1 VGAYAELFERGAQ
14 QRPDDLARVLRGVRV
29 ETSRMQALIEDLLLL
44 TRLDEGRPLERQPVE
59 LVGLAGEAV
68 EAAQAISA
76 EWPLS
81 IEAHQPVEVTGDR
94 MRLREVLDNLL
105 ANVRTHTPPGT
116 PTTVRVRASG
126 AEAVIEVADE
136 GPGLEAEDA
145 ARVFERFYRA
155 DPSRARDRGG
165 SGLGLAVVAALVGA
179 HGGRVEVDTSRGD
192 GATFRVRLPLTA
204 PVMPEEPVRR

>member
-1 VGAYAELFERGAQ
+1 
-14 QRPDDLARVLRGVRV
+14 
-29 ETSRMQALIEDLLLL
+29 MQALIEDLLLL

-68 EAAQAISA
+68 EAAQTIGGD
-76 EWPLS
+76 WPLS
-81 IEAHQPVEVTGDR
+81 IEADEPVEVTGDR

-116 PTTVRVRASG
+116 PTAVRVHTQGS
-126 AEAVIEVADE
+126 EAILEVTDE
-136 GPGLEAEDA
+136 GPGLDADDA

-165 SGLGLAVVAALVGA
+165 TGLGLAVVAALVEA
-179 HGGRVEVDTSRGD
+179 HGGRVELDTSPGS
-192 GATFRVRLPLTA
+192 GATFRVRLPMAATVSA
-204 PVMPEEPVRR
+204 VEPARP

>member
-1 VGAYAELFERGAQ
+1 
-14 QRPDDLARVLRGVRV
+14 
-29 ETSRMQALIEDLLLL
+29 
-44 TRLDEGRPLERQPVE
+44 
-59 LVGLAGEAV
+59 
-68 EAAQAISA
+68 
-76 EWPLS
+76 
-81 IEAHQPVEVTGDR
+81 

-136 GPGLEAEDA
+136 GPGLDADDA